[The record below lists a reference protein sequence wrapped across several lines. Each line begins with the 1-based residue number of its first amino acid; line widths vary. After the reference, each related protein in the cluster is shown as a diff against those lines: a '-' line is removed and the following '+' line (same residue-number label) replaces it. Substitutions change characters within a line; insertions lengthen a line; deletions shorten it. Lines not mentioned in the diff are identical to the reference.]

1 MFDSFGQRFH
11 LPERGTEVDERVF
24 PIVYHV
30 CRFNIVPEA
39 CFFLAAVTVLVTRII
54 TSDIKVSILPP
65 ITDFPMIIRGLR
77 P

>member
-24 PIVYHV
+24 PIVHHV
-30 CRFNIVPEA
+30 CRFNLVPGA

-54 TSDIKVSILPP
+54 TSDIKMSVLPP